1 MVTETQK
8 NAIYTALT
16 EAVGFGVHPMA
27 RVMLALHGA
36 GFSYKS
42 MGYEK
47 GKQLLEDM
55 PEFTRV
61 LTEGRPATEPEVM
74 LFEYGSE
81 AAPTSAEDDVFP
93 AEARPY
99 LDMPLD
105 EWVFFPYKNLGILE
119 QKTGIASQDLIPRL
133 CEAYRLAREKRT
145 LSCYEEKLNFPF
157 TELSQSGGALNIILK
172 QSDGEKPWYFNYV
185 HETTAASAEVAPGK
199 LLEKFAYLGPWQAFL
214 QKLSDLALP
223 ERWDYAEDTGK
234 FPILK
239 SYIQYTFARLTRE
252 KKLCISADQS
262 FAAFNTGLVTRN
274 YEDIYACF
282 EPNGDNSSAW
292 RFTDFCVA
300 ARKGLGKQLVNL
312 FNPLPKTASYFS
324 RKEDLLYDLDKPL
337 LSDYEHIIVEN
348 VHRLPLD
355 FLEEQCYNAPD
366 AKELVDQLRTCPAE
380 EREELYDELRE
391 VLSDNDRLYNRLKNR
406 VEDAIELA
414 RKMVRWNFK
423 TALPSYYPSA
433 DTMSLMLPLF
443 LCSEQRVDNVLVVEL
458 TASGNYQGQTILTPK
473 QAYLDARLVCRPDS
487 DWLTPMSMSEDDN

>member
-1 MVTETQK
+1 MVTENQK
-8 NAIYTALT
+8 KEIYEALT
-16 EAVGFGVHPMA
+16 QALGHGVHPMA
-27 RVMLALHGA
+27 RVFLALHEA
-36 GFSYKS
+36 GFSPKEL
-42 MGYEK
+42 GYEK
-47 GKQLLEDM
+47 GKQLLEEM
-55 PEFTRV
+55 PECFRI
-61 LTEGRPATEPEVM
+61 LTEGRPATEPEVL
-74 LFEYGSE
+74 LFTYGSGE
-81 AAPTSAEDDVFP
+81 PAAPADDDIFP
-93 AEARPY
+93 EQARAY
-99 LDMPLD
+99 LDKPLD

-119 QKTGIASQDLIPRL
+119 QKTGITSQELIPQL
-133 CEAYRLAREKRT
+133 CEAYRIARERRT
-145 LSCYEEKLNFPF
+145 LTCHEEKLNFPF
-157 TELSQSGGALNIILK
+157 TELSLSGGTLHIILK
-172 QSDGEKPWYFNYV
+172 QSGGEKPWYLNYI
-185 HETTAASAEVAPGK
+185 HETTSASAEVAPGK
-199 LLEKFAYLGPWQAFL
+199 LLEKFAYLGSWQVFL

-234 FPILK
+234 FPILR

-252 KKLCISADQS
+252 KKICISADQS

-300 ARKGLGKQLVNL
+300 ARRGLGKQLVNL

-324 RKEDLLYDLDKPL
+324 RKEDLLYDLEKPL

-348 VHRLPLD
+348 VHRLPLE
-355 FLEEQCYNAPD
+355 FLEEQCYSSSE
-366 AKELVDQLRTCPAE
+366 AKELVRQLQDCENE
-380 EREELYDELRE
+380 EREDIYNELRA
-391 VLSDNDRLYNRLKNR
+391 VILDDSRLYNRMKNR

-443 LCSEQRVDNVLVVEL
+443 LCSEERVDNVLVIEL
-458 TASGNYQGQTILTPK
+458 TESGNYQGQTILTPK

-487 DWLTPMSMSEDDN
+487 DWLTPTSMTVEEE